1 MRLLVAGGR
10 HLDDVTPIR
19 RALDLVHA
27 RGPVSV
33 LIHGGSGFL
42 GIASEDWARE
52 QRLHVVRYPA
62 NWREFGKRAESI
74 RNGFM
79 LTDSRPDMVLALP
92 GGNDTRDLVMR
103 ALAARLPVVDGAG
116 KPVHQATGPRA
127 ADPSPNTSPNPAAQA
142 AAPGPNSPLRLIGNR

>member
-10 HLDDVTPIR
+10 HLDDVTLIR
-19 RALDLVHA
+19 RALDLAHA
-27 RGPVSV
+27 RGPISV

-74 RNGFM
+74 RNAFM

-92 GGNDTRDLVMR
+92 GGNDTHDLVMR
-103 ALAARLPVVDGAG
+103 ALTARLPVVDGAG
-116 KPVHQATGPRA
+116 KPMHDDTGPRA
-127 ADPSPNTSPNPAAQA
+127 TSRASS
-142 AAPGPNSPLRLIGNR
+142 APTHEPDTTGAKPHLRLIGKC